1 MGGKE
6 HQESNLDNRYYITYA
21 LIPEVTVKYLHD
33 KYRLSYFD
41 ADEQFTYRMTDEG
54 WKAVEFQHLETD
66 AAERRLFWTK
76 IMKVSNIS
84 LINNRKVGKAL
95 ATEAFKAG
103 SEGWDWSMGSIQDP

>member
-6 HQESNLDNRYYITYA
+6 RQESNLDNRYITYV

-66 AAERRLFWTK
+66 AAEERLD
-76 IMKVSNIS
+76 
-84 LINNRKVGKAL
+84 GKGKYL
-95 ATEAFKAG
+95 K
-103 SEGWDWSMGSIQDP
+103 SESQWS